1 MSESTLGLVIL
12 FGLGLTSVAI
22 RNVAK
27 KGGKDL
33 WFYVGALV
41 LVGALGALI
50 AHQSDDYSWSV
61 GLVIGMAS
69 VELGS
74 TMLASSKQVIRS
86 GLSKVSD
93 KFADDRQPGY
103 SADTDEEPPANA

>member
-1 MSESTLGLVIL
+1 MSDTTLGLVVL

-33 WFYVGALV
+33 WSYIGALV
-41 LVGALGALI
+41 LVGALGALV
-50 AHQSDDYSWSV
+50 AHQSNDYSWSI

-69 VELGS
+69 VELGG
-74 TMLASSKQVIRS
+74 TMLTSSKQVIRS

>member
-1 MSESTLGLVIL
+1 VSETTLGLVVL

-22 RNVAK
+22 RNIAK
-27 KGGKDL
+27 KSGRDL
-33 WFYVGALV
+33 FFYVGALV

-50 AHQSDDYSWSV
+50 AHQSDAYSCAI
-61 GLVIGMAS
+61 GLVMGMAA
-69 VELGS
+69 VELGA
-74 TMLASSKQVIRS
+74 TMLASSKDVIRK